1 MQMAKLQTAPPL
13 TAVPNWASVLSH
25 FVPSPRRILLRYAQA
40 RVKHELDPF
49 SAPQGHRGMPHLAPH
64 DIMHLFIALAV
75 LLGAAKLACELMQKL
90 DHPSVLGEIMAG
102 ILLGPTLLGHFKPQ
116 LYAFIFPATGNLP
129 IALETVTTLGVV
141 FFLLIAGLE
150 IDLRSIFRQGKSA
163 LAVSFF
169 GVIVPFAFG
178 FGAAGAFPRFLGAE
192 AGASRL
198 IFALFVGTALS
209 ISALPVIAKI
219 LMDLNL
225 MRTEM
230 GTVVM
235 SSAMFDDLV
244 GWILFSMILGMMNA
258 GSHSFGGVKRTIL
271 LVAAFTLL
279 ALTVVRWLID
289 KILPFIQAHTSW
301 PGGVLGFIFTLTL
314 AGAAFAEFAGIHA
327 VFGAFITGIAVG
339 ESTHLR
345 KRTSEHIHSIVT
357 NVFAPFFFDSIGLRT
372 NFVSNF
378 NLAITATV
386 IGVACLGK
394 LLGAGWGAH
403 LGGMDRRTSWGVGL
417 AMNAR
422 RAMEMILGL
431 LALQAGVIRETMFVA
446 LVVMALF
453 TSLVSGPIMHA
464 LIRSRKEITLKET
477 INAKLFLPSLAGT
490 TKHEVLDQMC
500 TVAADYASNPPE
512 RFVRLVEER
521 ERVASS
527 GWENGLAVPH
537 ARVNGLP
544 HPIVVVAR
552 VNNGIDF
559 DARDGRVARLI
570 VMILTGDNQSQHDL
584 LRNAGELFSRKEAI
598 EQTLNAQSFVELV
611 AALNAPVS

>member
-1 MQMAKLQTAPPL
+1 
-13 TAVPNWASVLSH
+13 
-25 FVPSPRRILLRYAQA
+25 
-40 RVKHELDPF
+40 
-49 SAPQGHRGMPHLAPH
+49 MPHLTQH
-64 DIMHLFIALAV
+64 EVMTMFLALAV
-75 LLGAAKLACELMQKL
+75 LLGTAKLAGELMQKL
-90 DHPSVLGEIMAG
+90 GQPSVLGEILAG
-102 ILLGPTLLGHFKPQ
+102 ILLGPTLLGHFRPQ
-116 LYAFIFPATGNLP
+116 IYAALFPSTGAMP
-129 IALETVTTLGVV
+129 IVLETVTTIGVV
-141 FFLLIAGLE
+141 FFLLTAGLE

-163 LAVSFF
+163 LLVSFF
-169 GVIVPFAFG
+169 GVIIPFALG
-178 FGAAGAFPRFLGAE
+178 FAAAGAFPRFLGAE

-225 MRTEM
+225 IRTEM

-357 NVFAPFFFDSIGLRT
+357 NVFAPFFFASIGLRT

-378 NLAITATV
+378 NLGITATV

-394 LLGAGWGAH
+394 LLGAGWGAR

-422 RAMEMILGL
+422 GAMEMILGL
-431 LALQAGVIRETMFVA
+431 LALQAGLIRETMFVA

-453 TSLVSGPIMHA
+453 TSLVSAPAIHF
-464 LIRSRKEITLKET
+464 LLRRRRVLTLKDT
-477 INAKLFLPSLAGT
+477 VTTKLFLPAMKFR
-490 TKHEVLDQMC
+490 TKDEALQHMC
-500 TVAADYASNPPE
+500 EVAADAVSNAPE
-512 RFVRLVEER
+512 RFLRLVLER
-521 ERVASS
+521 ERVVPS
-527 GWENGLAVPH
+527 GWENSLAVPH
-537 ARVNGLP
+537 ARVGGLP
-544 HPIVVVAR
+544 HPIVVIGKSEA
-552 VNNGIDF
+552 GIDF
-559 DARDGRVARLI
+559 DARDGKLSRLI
-570 VMILTGDNQSQHDL
+570 ILILTGDNQAQHDL
-584 LRNAGELFSRKEAI
+584 LGDAGEMFSRKEAI
-598 EQTLNAQSFVELV
+598 DQVLEASTFVELV
-611 AALNAPVS
+611 AALNAPVK

>member
-1 MQMAKLQTAPPL
+1 
-13 TAVPNWASVLSH
+13 
-25 FVPSPRRILLRYAQA
+25 
-40 RVKHELDPF
+40 
-49 SAPQGHRGMPHLAPH
+49 MPHLTQH
-64 DIMHLFIALAV
+64 EVMTMFLALAV
-75 LLGAAKLACELMQKL
+75 LLGTAKLAGELMQKL
-90 DHPSVLGEIMAG
+90 GQPSVLGEILAG
-102 ILLGPTLLGHFKPQ
+102 ILLGPTLLGHFRPQ
-116 LYAFIFPATGNLP
+116 IYAALFPSTGAMP
-129 IALETVTTLGVV
+129 IVLETVTTIGVV
-141 FFLLIAGLE
+141 FFLLTAGLE

-163 LAVSFF
+163 LLVSFF
-169 GVIVPFAFG
+169 GVIIPFALG
-178 FGAAGAFPRFLGAE
+178 FAAAGAFPRFLGAE

-225 MRTEM
+225 IRTEM

-357 NVFAPFFFDSIGLRT
+357 NVFAPFFFASIGLRT

-378 NLAITATV
+378 NLGITATV

-422 RAMEMILGL
+422 GAMEMILGL
-431 LALQAGVIRETMFVA
+431 LALQAGLIRETMFVA

-453 TSLVSGPIMHA
+453 TSLVSAPAIHF
-464 LIRSRKEITLKET
+464 LLRRRRVLTLKDT
-477 INAKLFLPSLAGT
+477 VTAKLFLPDMKFR
-490 TKHEVLDQMC
+490 TKDEALQHMC
-500 TVAADYASNPPE
+500 EVAADAVSNAPE
-512 RFVRLVEER
+512 RFLRLVLER
-521 ERVASS
+521 ERVVPS
-527 GWENGLAVPH
+527 GWENSLAVPH
-537 ARVNGLP
+537 ARVGGLP
-544 HPIVVVAR
+544 HPIVVIGKSEA
-552 VNNGIDF
+552 GIDF
-559 DARDGRVARLI
+559 DARDGKLSRLI
-570 VMILTGDNQSQHDL
+570 ILILTGDNQAQHDL
-584 LRNAGELFSRKEAI
+584 LGDAGEMFSRKEAI
-598 EQTLNAQSFVELV
+598 DQVLEASTFVELV
-611 AALNAPVS
+611 AALNAPVK

>member
-1 MQMAKLQTAPPL
+1 
-13 TAVPNWASVLSH
+13 
-25 FVPSPRRILLRYAQA
+25 
-40 RVKHELDPF
+40 
-49 SAPQGHRGMPHLAPH
+49 MPHLTQH
-64 DIMHLFIALAV
+64 EVMTMFLALAV
-75 LLGAAKLACELMQKL
+75 LLGTAKLAGELMQKL
-90 DHPSVLGEIMAG
+90 GQPSVLGEILAG
-102 ILLGPTLLGHFKPQ
+102 ILLGPTLLGHFRPQ
-116 LYAFIFPATGNLP
+116 IYAALFPSTGAMP
-129 IALETVTTLGVV
+129 IVLETVTTIGVV
-141 FFLLIAGLE
+141 FFLLTAGLE

-163 LAVSFF
+163 LLVSFF
-169 GVIVPFAFG
+169 GVIIPFALG
-178 FGAAGAFPRFLGAE
+178 FSAAGAFPRFLGAE

-225 MRTEM
+225 IRTEM

-244 GWILFSMILGMMNA
+244 GWILFSMILGMMNT

-279 ALTVVRWLID
+279 ALTLVRWLID

-357 NVFAPFFFDSIGLRT
+357 NVFAPFFFASIGLRT

-378 NLAITATV
+378 NLGITATV

-422 RAMEMILGL
+422 GAMEMILGL
-431 LALQAGVIRETMFVA
+431 LALQAGLIRETMFVA

-453 TSLVSGPIMHA
+453 TSLVSAPAIHF
-464 LIRSRKEITLKET
+464 LLRRRRVLTLKDT
-477 INAKLFLPSLAGT
+477 VTTKLFLPAMKFR
-490 TKHEVLDQMC
+490 TKDEALQHMC
-500 TVAADYASNPPE
+500 EIAADAVSNAPE
-512 RFVRLVEER
+512 RFLRLVLER
-521 ERVASS
+521 ERVVPS
-527 GWENGLAVPH
+527 GWENSLAIPH
-537 ARVNGLP
+537 ARVGGLP
-544 HPIVVVAR
+544 HPIVVIGKSEA
-552 VNNGIDF
+552 GIDF
-559 DARDGRVARLI
+559 DARDGKLSRLI
-570 VMILTGDNQSQHDL
+570 ILILTGDNQAQHDL
-584 LRNAGELFSRKEAI
+584 LGDAGEMFSRKEAI
-598 EQTLNAQSFVELV
+598 DQVLEASTFVELV
-611 AALNAPVS
+611 AALNAPVK

>member
-1 MQMAKLQTAPPL
+1 
-13 TAVPNWASVLSH
+13 
-25 FVPSPRRILLRYAQA
+25 
-40 RVKHELDPF
+40 
-49 SAPQGHRGMPHLAPH
+49 MPHLTQH
-64 DIMHLFIALAV
+64 DVMTMFLALAV
-75 LLGAAKLACELMQKL
+75 LLGTAKLAGELMQKL
-90 DHPSVLGEIMAG
+90 GQPSVLGEIMAG
-102 ILLGPTLLGHFKPQ
+102 ILLGPTVLGHFKPQ
-116 LYAFIFPATGNLP
+116 IYSVLFPSTGSMP
-129 IALETVTTLGVV
+129 IVLETVTTIGVV
-141 FFLLIAGLE
+141 FFLLTAGLE

-163 LAVSFF
+163 LLVSFF
-169 GVIVPFAFG
+169 GVIIPFAFG
-178 FGAAGAFPRFLGAE
+178 FAAAGAFPKFLGAE

-225 MRTEM
+225 LRTEM

-258 GSHSFGGVKRTIL
+258 APHSLNGVKRTIL
-271 LVAAFTLL
+271 LVVAFTFL

-357 NVFAPFFFDSIGLRT
+357 NVFAPFFFASIGLRT

-378 NLAITATV
+378 NLPITATV
-386 IGVACLGK
+386 IAVACLGK
-394 LLGAGWGAH
+394 LLGAGWGAR

-422 RAMEMILGL
+422 GAMEMILGL
-431 LALQAGVIRETMFVA
+431 LALQAGLIRETMFVA

-453 TSLVSGPIMHA
+453 TSLVSAPAIHF
-464 LIRSRKEITLKET
+464 LLRRRQTLTLKDT
-477 INAKLFLPSLAGT
+477 VTAKLFLPNMKSR
-490 TKHEVLDQMC
+490 TKSEVLEHMC
-500 TVAADYASNPPE
+500 EIAANAVSNAPE
-512 RFVRLVEER
+512 RFLRLVSER
-521 ERVASS
+521 ERVLPS
-527 GWENGLAVPH
+527 GWENSLAVPH
-537 ARVNGLP
+537 ARVEGLP
-544 HPIVVVAR
+544 HPIVVIGKSDA
-552 VNNGIDF
+552 GIDF
-559 DARDGRVARLI
+559 DARDGKPSRLI
-570 VMILTGDNQSQHDL
+570 VLILTGDNQSQHDL
-584 LRNAGELFSRKEAI
+584 LGDAEEMFSRKEAI
-598 EQTLNAQSFVELV
+598 DQVLEAATFVELV
-611 AALNAPVS
+611 AALNAPVK